1 MILLQT
7 YSKIHAY
14 IVLFFLLYFLKLL
27 FMCEFFGDFFSKEK
41 KENLEETT
49 HLKNGTEPQVCLIC
63 QLRSSSN
70 IVLYRKDYW

>member
-1 MILLQT
+1 
-7 YSKIHAY
+7 
-14 IVLFFLLYFLKLL
+14 
-27 FMCEFFGDFFSKEK
+27 MCEFFGDFFSKEK

-70 IVLYRKDYW
+70 IVLQ